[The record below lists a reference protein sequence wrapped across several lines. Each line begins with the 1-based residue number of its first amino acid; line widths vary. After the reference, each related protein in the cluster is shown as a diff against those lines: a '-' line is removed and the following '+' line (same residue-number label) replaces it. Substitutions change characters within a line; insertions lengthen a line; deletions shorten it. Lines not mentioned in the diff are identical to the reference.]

1 MKSSNMVK
9 LLLLSTIHSV
19 EGLTFR
25 TIVFRQF
32 KHSPG
37 GWYSES
43 ENKQTENR
51 TSLNFLHHV
60 HKLGWGIAY
69 RLGEEKITVGIWSV
83 IYVVISEKERVDLWT
98 LLSGSSISNSSDGEL
113 AQLTREEVWS
123 PMSLSRIKWVH
134 LTRESLVRRT
144 DE

>member
-9 LLLLSTIHSV
+9 LLLLSTIHNV
-19 EGLTFR
+19 EGLMFR
-25 TIVFRQF
+25 SIVFRQF

-60 HKLGWGIAY
+60 HKLG
-69 RLGEEKITVGIWSV
+69 
-83 IYVVISEKERVDLWT
+83 
-98 LLSGSSISNSSDGEL
+98 
-113 AQLTREEVWS
+113 
-123 PMSLSRIKWVH
+123 
-134 LTRESLVRRT
+134 
-144 DE
+144 